1 MKSASEWREP
11 SGESTVP
18 IEPRPCLCQNPVTS
32 RHAADL
38 SAFLITFPTGPA
50 MLTRRQAISAV
61 TLPLIAAV
69 ARPAFGTVVSPIA
82 VRSGDWPWWRGP
94 NHNGIAEAG
103 QKPPIAWG
111 EGKNI
116 AWKTAVPGRSHG
128 SPIVVNEDV
137 VVTIADPNRKL
148 QSVQCLDR
156 AKGTLKWESVVHEGG
171 LDVKN
176 NEKSTMAST
185 SAAWDGERYFVNFL
199 NGDSVYMT
207 ALDARGSKLWQTKLT
222 NYVNHQGF
230 GSSPLLYRDMVI
242 GVSDNKGGGAIVAMN
257 RASGAIVWK
266 KDRPAKPNYPSP
278 VIFTIAG
285 KEQLL
290 LTGCDLV
297 TSLNPAT
304 GETLWEVEGATTECV
319 TTTVTD
325 GQRIFT
331 SGGYPKNHVSAVEAD
346 GSGKLAWENTA
357 RTYVP
362 SMLCHDGLLFAV
374 LDAGIAMCWDSATG
388 KELWK
393 GRLGGTF
400 SSSPIMVNDLI
411 YVTNEEGQTFVFTA
425 SRTGLELLSTNTLGT
440 SVFSSPA
447 ICGSRIYQRIAE
459 MDGAKRQ
466 EFVVCIAEG

>member
-1 MKSASEWREP
+1 
-11 SGESTVP
+11 
-18 IEPRPCLCQNPVTS
+18 
-32 RHAADL
+32 
-38 SAFLITFPTGPA
+38 
-50 MLTRRQAISAV
+50 MLTRRQALSAL
-61 TLPLIAAV
+61 TLPVVCSLAQVSFGDQLPAV
-69 ARPAFGTVVSPIA
+69 SA
-82 VRSGDWPWWRGP
+82 RSGDWPWWRGP
-94 NHNGIAEAG
+94 NHNGIAEGG
-103 QKPPIAWG
+103 QRPPIAWSTD
-111 EGKNI
+111 KNI

-128 SPIVVNEDV
+128 SPIVVNDDV
-137 VVTIADPNRKL
+137 VVTIADAERKV
-148 QSVQCLDR
+148 QTVQCLDR
-156 AKGTLKWESVVHEGG
+156 ATGTRKWESVVHEGG

-199 NGDSVYMT
+199 NGDSVSMT
-207 ALDARGSKLWQTKLT
+207 ALDAKGKKLWQTKLT
-222 NYVNHQGF
+222 AYVNHQGF
-230 GSSPLLYRDMVI
+230 GSSPLLYHDLVI
-242 GVSDNKGGGAIVAMN
+242 GISDNKGGGAIVAMN
-257 RASGAIVWK
+257 RATGDIVWK
-266 KDRPAKPNYPSP
+266 KERPSKPNYPSP
-278 VIFTIAG
+278 VIFNIAG

-290 LTGCDLV
+290 ITGCDLV
-297 TSLNPAT
+297 TSLNPST

-325 GQRIFT
+325 GHRIFT

-362 SMLCHDGLLFAV
+362 SMICHEGLLFAV
-374 LDAGIAMCWDSATG
+374 LDAGIAMCWESATG

-411 YVTNEEGQTFVFTA
+411 YATNEEGQTYIFTA
-425 SRTGLELLSTNTLGT
+425 SRTGLELVGTNTLGT

-459 MDGAKRQ
+459 MDGTRRQ
-466 EFVVCIAEG
+466 EYLVCIAEG